1 MKSWELSLVSL
12 DKQTKQQQQYSGVRL
27 WVHSSEKDEIDLSK
41 ESLNKL
47 NYPTILLVF
56 LSTASLLLTQNVG
69 FASNARWTNAIRAAA
84 AEEIVKKLIE

>member
-1 MKSWELSLVSL
+1 MGWECES
-12 DKQTKQQQQYSGVRL
+12 
-27 WVHSSEKDEIDLSK
+27 SSEKDEIDLSK

-84 AEEIVKKLIE
+84 EEIVKKLIE